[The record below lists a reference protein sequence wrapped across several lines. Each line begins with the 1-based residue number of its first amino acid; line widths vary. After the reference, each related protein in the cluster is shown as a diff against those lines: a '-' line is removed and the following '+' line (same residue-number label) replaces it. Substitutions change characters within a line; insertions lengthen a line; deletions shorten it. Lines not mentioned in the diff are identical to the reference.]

1 MQKIIQESIAAAA
14 LLLAVST
21 VSAETNAE
29 QGTFLGDD
37 AKVQVNLSQFK
48 PSVPKVGG
56 LVNGR
61 YTYDTG
67 TKDNDGNSYNGFDL
81 RRARLSV
88 TGDFGKS
95 IDYRIQAE
103 FGGGKQN
110 SSATVRLLDAYARF
124 KFAKE
129 LNLQVGEYKVAYS
142 QETLDGPTSWLT
154 IENPTVVSKLN
165 GYSDVS
171 GQSANGRDVGL
182 RLYGSFIHKE
192 GYSIIGYKVG
202 VYNGNGINLKDNNS
216 FKDVETYITV
226 NPIKEL
232 TLSFGNYIGRYTK
245 DASSETAKRNRLSA
259 GFTYNP
265 GKLFVRSEYL
275 HGKTGDTNQQGFYA
289 TAAYRLPYGL
299 QPVLSYGYYQ
309 KDTKAKQ
316 DNQSDYTVGVNW
328 SVNKWIRVQL
338 DYTHTDYTNSDKK
351 NSNLLETQLL
361 VAF

>member
-37 AKVQVNLSQFK
+37 AKVQVNLSQFN

-171 GQSANGRDVGL
+171 GQSANGRDVGHD
-182 RLYGSFIHKE
+182 RWH
-192 GYSIIGYKVG
+192 
-202 VYNGNGINLKDNNS
+202 
-216 FKDVETYITV
+216 
-226 NPIKEL
+226 
-232 TLSFGNYIGRYTK
+232 
-245 DASSETAKRNRLSA
+245 
-259 GFTYNP
+259 
-265 GKLFVRSEYL
+265 
-275 HGKTGDTNQQGFYA
+275 
-289 TAAYRLPYGL
+289 
-299 QPVLSYGYYQ
+299 
-309 KDTKAKQ
+309 
-316 DNQSDYTVGVNW
+316 SDH
-328 SVNKWIRVQL
+328 SRRC
-338 DYTHTDYTNSDKK
+338 SR
-351 NSNLLETQLL
+351 
-361 VAF
+361 